1 MHNASIFF
9 LRASCFTVVWIE
21 RIHHRRCERLQAKH
35 KSGHQ
40 KDAHEEELGK
50 GDRDLL
56 PTRISH
62 TEIGAVITVDAV
74 DAVVSVAVASVA
86 VASVAVASVAVAS
99 VAVVAVA
106 GAGADAAAA
115 VATAP
120 ANVSLRD

>member
-62 TEIGAVITVDAV
+62 TEIGAVIAV
-74 DAVVSVAVASVA
+74 TAVAVASVA
-86 VASVAVASVAVAS
+86 VASVAVA
-99 VAVVAVA
+99 
-106 GAGADAAAA
+106 
-115 VATAP
+115 TAP

>member
-62 TEIGAVITVDAV
+62 TEIGAVITATATTAAV
-74 DAVVSVAVASVA
+74 AVASVAVAASVAASVA
-86 VASVAVASVAVAS
+86 VASVAVASVAA
-99 VAVVAVA
+99 
-106 GAGADAAAA
+106 
-115 VATAP
+115 ATAP

>member
-62 TEIGAVITVDAV
+62 TEIGAVA
-74 DAVVSVAVASVA
+74 SVAVVAVA

-106 GAGADAAAA
+106 GAGADAVAGAGADA
-115 VATAP
+115 VAP

>member
-62 TEIGAVITVDAV
+62 TEIGAAV
-74 DAVVSVAVASVA
+74 TATAVASVAVASVA

-99 VAVVAVA
+99 VAGATVA
-106 GAGADAAAA
+106 G
-115 VATAP
+115 

>member
-62 TEIGAVITVDAV
+62 TEIGAVITVTAPV
-74 DAVVSVAVASVA
+74 ASAAVASVA
-86 VASVAVASVAVAS
+86 VASVAVASVAA
-99 VAVVAVA
+99 
-106 GAGADAAAA
+106 
-115 VATAP
+115 